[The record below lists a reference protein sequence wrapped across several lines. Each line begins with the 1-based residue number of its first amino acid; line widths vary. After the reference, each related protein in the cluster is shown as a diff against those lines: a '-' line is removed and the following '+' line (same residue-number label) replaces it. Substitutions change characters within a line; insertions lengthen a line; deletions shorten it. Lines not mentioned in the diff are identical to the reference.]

1 MTGMR
6 ELVELVERLKALDK
20 LFVDLYNYADRQS
33 KSFVVSEGEANAL
46 VAIKNSI
53 GNRYNVIP
61 QAASAIDSLSSQV
74 AELNWRPIET
84 APHDGTRV
92 FLWLPHIEA
101 TQHERR
107 IETFWMGYYW
117 ANEYGNGN
125 AYNAVARLKNGY
137 LTTAYESIQPSHWM
151 PVPEPASSELK
162 SSQD

>member
-1 MTGMR
+1 M
-6 ELVELVERLKALDK
+6 
-20 LFVDLYNYADRQS
+20 
-33 KSFVVSEGEANAL
+33 
-46 VAIKNSI
+46 
-53 GNRYNVIP
+53 
-61 QAASAIDSLSSQV
+61 
-74 AELNWRPIET
+74 AEWQPIET
-84 APHDGTRV
+84 APKDGTRV